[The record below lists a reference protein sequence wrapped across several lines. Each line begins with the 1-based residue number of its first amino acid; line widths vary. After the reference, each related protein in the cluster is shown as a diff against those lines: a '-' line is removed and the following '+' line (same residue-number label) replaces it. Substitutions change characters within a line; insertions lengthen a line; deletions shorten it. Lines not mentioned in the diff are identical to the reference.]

1 MRALNV
7 VNWVS
12 RWVIVGSLAGS
23 LTGSLAG
30 SLAWGPAVQAET
42 ADTQAGRIS
51 EAIKQIALQRGKNP
65 GFYSDWQVKG
75 EKIPLW
81 SKQCAGRDLTPQ
93 QFEASQ
99 STASGVVTCVLREMI
114 RQEAKFIG
122 KDESLVVRRVAA
134 WWATG
139 DAAQYNSPG
148 VATYT
153 QQVLRVY
160 RGGTV
165 VATEPVQSPQP
176 KPTPSLKATDPP
188 KSALPSPSPK
198 PLVVPTAK
206 PTEPSAVKTPAAPAA
221 KPSGASEIVKVKPNG
236 TAMYDRYMQVAYTA
250 YNQKDLNQAM
260 LYFKRALDERPND
273 PFAAKAIQTV
283 EAASTPRP
291 SPSTR

>member
-1 MRALNV
+1 MRNV
-7 VNWVS
+7 VAGWAM
-12 RWVIVGSLAGS
+12 VGSLVLGGAS
-23 LTGSLAG
+23 I
-30 SLAWGPAVQAET
+30 WPAQAQT
-42 ADTQAGRIS
+42 ADGQAGRIS

-81 SKQCAGRDLTPQ
+81 SKQCLGRDLTPQ
-93 QFEASQ
+93 QFESNA
-99 STASGVVTCVLREMI
+99 STAGGVVTCVLREMI

-165 VATEPVQSPQP
+165 VATEP
-176 KPTPSLKATDPP
+176 PTPTAPP
-188 KSALPSPSPK
+188 
-198 PLVVPTAK
+198 VPT
-206 PTEPSAVKTPAAPAA
+206 PRSSELPRGPA
-221 KPSGASEIVKVKPNG
+221 
-236 TAMYDRYMQVAYTA
+236 R
-250 YNQKDLNQAM
+250 
-260 LYFKRALDERPND
+260 RPW
-273 PFAAKAIQTV
+273 
-283 EAASTPRP
+283 SCRRP
-291 SPSTR
+291 SPLRARRLKRPTLLARLLP

>member
-1 MRALNV
+1 MQVLNV
-7 VNWVS
+7 VSWVGG
-12 RWVIVGSLAGS
+12 WVM
-23 LTGSLAG
+23 AG
-30 SLAWGPAVQAET
+30 SLALASMAPLAVTPVQAQT
-42 ADTQAGRIS
+42 ADS
-51 EAIKQIALQRGKNP
+51 EASRIADAIRQIALQRGKNP
-65 GFYSDWQVKG
+65 GFYGDWQVKG

-81 SKQCAGRDLTPQ
+81 SKQCVGRELTPQ

-99 STASGVVTCVLREMI
+99 STASGVVTCVLRDMI
-114 RQEAKFIG
+114 RQEARFIG

-165 VATEPVQSPQP
+165 VATEPVQSPTPQP
-176 KPTPSLKATDPP
+176 TTKPALSPKATDPARP
-188 KSALPSPSPK
+188 VALPKTTVIPTPK
-198 PLVVPTAK
+198 PTDSA
-206 PTEPSAVKTPAAPAA
+206 AVKTPDAAAA
-221 KPSGASEIVKVKPNG
+221 KGSPASEIVKVKPNG

-273 PFAAKAIQTV
+273 TFAAKAIQNV
-283 EAASTPRP
+283 EAAMTPRP
-291 SPSTR
+291 SPSPR

>member
-1 MRALNV
+1 MRVLNV
-7 VNWVS
+7 VSWVGNG
-12 RWVIVGSLAGS
+12 VMAASLALAS
-23 LTGSLAG
+23 L
-30 SLAWGPAVQAET
+30 GPMVFGMAPVQAQS
-42 ADTQAGRIS
+42 ADSEAGRIAD
-51 EAIKQIALQRGKNP
+51 AIKQIALQRGKNP
-65 GFYSDWQVKG
+65 GFYGDWQVKG

-81 SKQCAGRDLTPQ
+81 SKQCVGRELTPQ
-93 QFEASQ
+93 QFESNQA
-99 STASGVVTCVLREMI
+99 TANGVVTCVLRDMI
-114 RQEAKFIG
+114 RQEAKYIG

-176 KPTPSLKATDPP
+176 TPSPKATDAP
-188 KSALPSPSPK
+188 KAAVLPSPK
-198 PLVVPTAK
+198 PTVIPTPK
-206 PTEPSAVKTPAAPAA
+206 PTDASGGKPPEAA
-221 KPSGASEIVKVKPNG
+221 KPASEIVKVKPNG

-250 YNQKDLNQAM
+250 YNQKNLNQAM

-273 PFAAKAIQTV
+273 QFAAKAIQTV
-283 EAASTPRP
+283 EAAMTTPQP
-291 SPSTR
+291 SPSPR